1 MAEFCT
7 TLVSAP
13 QRCRTFGVSSVL
25 KATASLRCATSTRWS
40 RTGVASAAFAPLRH
54 LRHHPLG
61 VEQGGAVEQGR
72 IFTPWI
78 FKRIDGDN
86 SGDVAALIQ
95 LFARTASEMAAAE
108 LCASSHTREADA
120 SKPMQHPWLRPQYV
134 VPLAPMAKGLTL
146 CCGSSLV
153 VATVMAL
160 KRYAKQVEKVLF
172 LPCPPRPQPGR
183 LEEGGTPDFA
193 SLLALR
199 WVHGLCPTPIL
210 RDNF

>member
-1 MAEFCT
+1 M
-7 TLVSAP
+7 
-13 QRCRTFGVSSVL
+13 
-25 KATASLRCATSTRWS
+25 
-40 RTGVASAAFAPLRH
+40 
-54 LRHHPLG
+54 
-61 VEQGGAVEQGR
+61 
-72 IFTPWI
+72 
-78 FKRIDGDN
+78 
-86 SGDVAALIQ
+86 
-95 LFARTASEMAAAE
+95 
-108 LCASSHTREADA
+108 
-120 SKPMQHPWLRPQYV
+120 
-134 VPLAPMAKGLTL
+134 
-146 CCGSSLV
+146 